1 MVALSGLQC
10 QIKPGTLEGAWSKK
24 LSLSLHGI
32 RYEKVCQNLCSPF
45 VHMMDKDLGQS
56 CAFPSGWNVKIR
68 LEDRRYVD
76 SPPWF
81 KSSKISSAGFDIG
94 VGSIIANFLPRG
106 CTQGRMSPPLI
117 GGIEPHRAMLIRHNS
132 FSPGGLL
139 LSLDGMPLLYRN
151 IWKVNWRNRGCL
163 VFIFSGTLRYKESRQ
178 NEHEALCLPY
188 IALL

>member
-45 VHMMDKDLGQS
+45 VHMMDRDLGQS

-94 VGSIIANFLPRG
+94 MGSIIADFLPRG

-132 FSPGGLL
+132 FSLGGLL
-139 LSLDGMPLLYRN
+139 LSRL
-151 IWKVNWRNRGCL
+151 GCHCCTATYERSIGQTEAVSYL
-163 VFIFSGTLRYKESRQ
+163 FFLGTLRYRESRQ
-178 NEHEALCLPY
+178 NDHGALCLLY
-188 IALL
+188 IALS